1 MEQSVHD
8 EEVWMGRL
16 FGTDGVR
23 GVANREVTAELALD
37 VSVAAAHVLGASGAF
52 AGHRPRA
59 VVGRDPRSSGEFLSA
74 AVVAGLASAG
84 VDVVDVGVLPTP
96 GVAYLTGA
104 LGVDLGVMLSASHN
118 PMPDNGIKFFA
129 RGGHKLSDDV
139 EDAIEQR
146 MGEPW
151 DRPIGADVGRVTADP
166 GIAEELYIAHL
177 VQTLPESVAG
187 PGLTGLRI
195 AVDCANGAAS
205 NVGPITLR
213 AAGADVVVINA
224 SPDGRNIND
233 HCGSTHMEPLRAAVV
248 ASGADLGV
256 AFDGDADR
264 CLAIDRTGA
273 MVDGDQIMGILAIA
287 LRDRGELA
295 HDTLVTTVMSNLGLT
310 LAMTEVGIRTVQTAV
325 GDRYVLEAM
334 RNGGFGLGGEQ
345 SGHLVIARHATT
357 GDGVLTALQL
367 GARITETGKSLAE
380 LAVGVARLPQVLVSV
395 AGVDRTRADTDEG
408 VLEAVLAAETTLGA
422 SGRVLLRPSG
432 TEPVVR
438 VMVEATEREVAERV
452 AKELAMVVQ
461 ERLAL

>member
-1 MEQSVHD
+1 MA
-8 EEVWMGRL
+8 RL

-37 VSVAAAHVLGASGAF
+37 VSVAAAHVLAVTGAF

-59 VVGRDPRSSGEFLSA
+59 VVGRDPRASGEFLSA

-129 RGGHKLSDDV
+129 RGGLKLDDEL

-146 MGEPW
+146 MNEPW
-151 DRPIGADVGRVTADP
+151 DRPVGADVGRVTSDP
-166 GIAEELYIAHL
+166 GIAEELYISHL
-177 VQTLPESVAG
+177 VQTLPDSVAG
-187 PGLTGLRI
+187 PGLAGLRI

-205 NVGPITLR
+205 EVGPTALR

-233 HCGSTHMEPLRAAVV
+233 NCGSTHMEPLQAAVV
-248 ASGADLGV
+248 AARADLGV

-264 CLAIDRTGA
+264 CLAVDATGA
-273 MVDGDQIMGILAIA
+273 IVDGDQIMGILAIA

-295 HDTLVTTVMSNLGLT
+295 HDTLVLTVMSNLGLT
-310 LAMTEVGIRTVQTAV
+310 LAMTAAGIATVQTAV

-334 RNGGFGLGGEQ
+334 RNGSFGLGGEQ

-367 GARITETGKSLAE
+367 ASRMAETGRSLAD
-380 LAVGVARLPQVLVSV
+380 LASGVAKLPQVLVNV
-395 AGVDRTRADTDEG
+395 GGVDRARADSDPG
-408 VLEAVLAAETTLGA
+408 VQEAVAAAAAMLGA
-422 SGRVLLRPSG
+422 TGRVLLRPSG

-438 VMVEATEREVAERV
+438 VMVEASDIEDAERV
-452 AKELAMVVQ
+452 AKELAEVVRD
-461 ERLAL
+461 RLAL